1 MKQIVKEIE
10 GIALRYIKAPGVPTP
25 NEWNNV
31 GGLQPAWRSLGT
43 TAQDWYMQ
51 DELDVAG
58 WTKDDLT
65 MFLRA
70 AEVQQDGFYIMDTL
84 NNLSTPGQPNTEI
97 HREYIIEWFALTSY
111 PIDMITWYTTLQDK
125 TATGLIHYAPNF
137 AEQLTSFDNVI
148 VGALRYHQYNQNINT
163 PDFNALQLTQSHS
176 FGSGSASASDKL
188 YLYRFISLPKP
199 NDSPEIDDGLAT
211 MTIPNLRF
219 ILNADLDKEAEYQYI
234 MRLKRSLD
242 LYQEGL

>member
-10 GIALRYIKAPGVPTP
+10 GVSLSYVKAPGIPTP
-25 NEWNNV
+25 NEWINQ
-31 GGLQPAWRSLGT
+31 GLQPAWRNFT
-43 TAQDWYMQ
+43 PTDWYLE

-70 AEVQQDGFYIMDTL
+70 AEVQQSGFYFCDTL
-84 NNLSTPGQPNTEI
+84 NNLATPGQPQSEI
-97 HREYIIEWFALTSY
+97 RREYVLEWFALTSY
-111 PIDMITWYTTLQDK
+111 PIDMVGYWNTLL
-125 TATGLIHYAPNF
+125 ASLAYAGSPPYAPNF
-137 AEQLTSFDNVI
+137 AEQITSFDNVI
-148 VGALRYHQYNQNINT
+148 VGAMRYYTIDT
-163 PDFNALQLTQSHS
+163 TLTTTIASPLILTQSHN

-188 YLYRFISLPKP
+188 YLYRYIQVPEP
-199 NDSPEIDDGLAT
+199 NDSPEIDSGAASVG
-211 MTIPNLRF
+211 IPSLRF
-219 ILNADLDKEAEYQYI
+219 VINADLNKEAEYQYL